1 MGIVLAIANQ
11 KGGVGKTTTAINL
24 AASLAAAERRV
35 LLVDL
40 DSQGNATSG
49 LGAGAATANMAGTYE
64 ALIGFI
70 KPESAI
76 IKGELD
82 NLHILPATENL
93 AAAEVELATDQSRH
107 LRLRAA
113 LAEIREKYDYILI
126 DCPPSLGTL
135 TINALFAAD
144 RVLVPLQCEYFA
156 MEGLAKLLSTMDMVR
171 SAGHSELSIIGI
183 LLTMFDARVN
193 LAHQVANEVK
203 SHFPT
208 LVFETIIP
216 RNVRLSEAPSFG
228 KPIIFYDINSSGAKS
243 YLELAQEV
251 IQRVE
256 ETPHAI

>member
-24 AASLAAAERRV
+24 AASLAAAERSV

-49 LGAGAATANMAGTYE
+49 LGATMAGGNMPGTYE
-64 ALIGFI
+64 VLLGLI
-70 KPESAI
+70 KPEAAL

-82 NLHILPATENL
+82 NLHILPGSENL
-93 AAAEVELATDQSRH
+93 AAAEVELAADPERH
-107 LRLRAA
+107 LRLREA
-113 LAEIREKYDYILI
+113 LREIRQKYDYILI

-144 RVLVPLQCEYFA
+144 KVLVPLQCEYFA
-156 MEGLAKLLSTMDMVR
+156 MEGLAKLLATMDMVCG
-171 SAGHSELSIIGI
+171 AGHAELSIIGI

-193 LAHQVANEVK
+193 LSHQVASEVK
-203 SHFPT
+203 SHFPAQ
-208 LVFETIIP
+208 VFETIIP

-256 ETPHAI
+256 EAPDAV